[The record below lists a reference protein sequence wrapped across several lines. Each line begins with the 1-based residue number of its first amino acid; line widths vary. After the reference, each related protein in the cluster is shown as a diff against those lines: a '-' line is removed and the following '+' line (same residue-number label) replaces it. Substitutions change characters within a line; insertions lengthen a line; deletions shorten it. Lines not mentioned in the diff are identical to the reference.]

1 MEVKEAWISS
11 LSSYSHHLKLQAWKG
26 LGGGSDNAAG
36 LPEHESVASAHPWEL
51 LSSNPTS
58 DTGVCPSSVS
68 LSRFL

>member
-11 LSSYSHHLKLQAWKG
+11 QFISSSSQATG
-26 LGGGSDNAAG
+26 LEGMGVGSDNAAG
-36 LPEHESVASAHPWEL
+36 LPEHEGVASAHPWEL

>member
-11 LSSYSHHLKLQAWKG
+11 LSSYPHHLKLQAWKG
-26 LGGGSDNAAG
+26 VCVSDNAAG
-36 LPEHESVASAHPWEL
+36 LPEHEGVASAHPWEL
-51 LSSNPTS
+51 LSPNPTS